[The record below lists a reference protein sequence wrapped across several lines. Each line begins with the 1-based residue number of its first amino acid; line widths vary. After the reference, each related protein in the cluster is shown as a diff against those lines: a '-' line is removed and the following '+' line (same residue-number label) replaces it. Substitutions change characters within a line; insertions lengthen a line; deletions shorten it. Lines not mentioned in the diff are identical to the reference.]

1 MLCFVVGCNHQS
13 FRETCKFFRFPKH
26 LLRQWEKLCRRK
38 DRRVTDADRICSC
51 HCKDGLKENG
61 PTLFPWNQ
69 GTYFDFQD
77 PNSISK
83 KSKKEPPIENNCLES
98 ADTEMSIT
106 APPNTS
112 FTDISNQRSGACGD
126 HKYMR
131 SYSSLLQEINDLK
144 VQIAD
149 SEAEIVSLKAKKHP
163 FSIEQIL
170 DCEKKML
177 MYTSL
182 KADMFAVIDTTL
194 QRFPLTYVDGWTPAT
209 FSRTDQLLMT
219 MMKLKLNPPL
229 LDIAE
234 RFCTSKATVHYHTY
248 LCFCMRYFLREAK
261 EMRKA
266 KHATI
271 QGPSS
276 HYVDI
281 KQEPPGTPTG
291 QVATATAAGPSFQFL
306 QNIKQEPIDS
316 SLLSMQSSSQS
327 SFSPGSSQVSNLSLT
342 QSTSLSNISG
352 SVCGSFDID
361 EDSQFSHSSSK
372 NDMWLTEHDLKADS
386 SLPNL
391 LMTEDMDNVDSESD
405 LEIDPGMITPPLGSP
420 SNQPDSPTINDLLM
434 SITSTDGNVSFRN
447 SNKHIRFRSN
457 FTQIFHQVPSFRSN

>member
-1 MLCFVVGCNHQS
+1 
-13 FRETCKFFRFPKH
+13 
-26 LLRQWEKLCRRK
+26 
-38 DRRVTDADRICSC
+38 
-51 HCKDGLKENG
+51 
-61 PTLFPWNQ
+61 
-69 GTYFDFQD
+69 
-77 PNSISK
+77 
-83 KSKKEPPIENNCLES
+83 
-98 ADTEMSIT
+98 
-106 APPNTS
+106 
-112 FTDISNQRSGACGD
+112 
-126 HKYMR
+126 
-131 SYSSLLQEINDLK
+131 
-144 VQIAD
+144 
-149 SEAEIVSLKAKKHP
+149 
-163 FSIEQIL
+163 
-170 DCEKKML
+170 
-177 MYTSL
+177 
-182 KADMFAVIDTTL
+182 
-194 QRFPLTYVDGWTPAT
+194 
-209 FSRTDQLLMT
+209 
-219 MMKLKLNPPL
+219 
-229 LDIAE
+229 
-234 RFCTSKATVHYHTY
+234 
-248 LCFCMRYFLREAK
+248 
-261 EMRKA
+261 MRKA

-306 QNIKQEPIDS
+306 QNINQEPIDS

-434 SITSTDGNVSFRN
+434 SITSTDDLSASMDCNQSEDSLSGQGYETLNIKESEEKASGQIKNTPLGKDDQSVVDSESEKESESEN
-447 SNKHIRFRSN
+447 SSSEDSDSTAAVQSESRPKLKRTKAKVVDAAEESL
-457 FTQIFHQVPSFRSN
+457 PPPK